1 MILIWSLCLVLT
13 LLVVTVL
20 VRRIV
25 RPLLKLTELTATV
38 TAETLQNSHVQFS
51 NSPEEISRLADNY
64 EDLLQRLSL
73 SWSHQRQ
80 FVSAVS
86 HELRTPLTIVGGY
99 IKRTLRTADNL
110 EASQR
115 KGLQTA

>member
-1 MILIWSLCLVLT
+1 MIVIWSLCLVLT

-25 RPLLKLTELTATV
+25 RPLRQQRAHRNGDGRHAAELPCA
-38 TAETLQNSHVQFS
+38 VQRC
-51 NSPEEISRLADNY
+51 PPRDHRLADNY

-80 FVSAVS
+80 FG
-86 HELRTPLTIVGGY
+86 ECREP
-99 IKRTLRTADNL
+99 
-110 EASQR
+110 
-115 KGLQTA
+115 